1 MLSKYTSV
9 QFIDRD
15 YVQNPPQ
22 SLRVKYII
30 RVKIWVVHHIYTYF
44 PLAYKSIDSLIAM
57 RPQLSVSH

>member
-1 MLSKYTSV
+1 MFKIPS
-9 QFIDRD
+9 
-15 YVQNPPQ
+15 Q

-30 RVKIWVVHHIYTYF
+30 QVKIWVVHHIYTYF